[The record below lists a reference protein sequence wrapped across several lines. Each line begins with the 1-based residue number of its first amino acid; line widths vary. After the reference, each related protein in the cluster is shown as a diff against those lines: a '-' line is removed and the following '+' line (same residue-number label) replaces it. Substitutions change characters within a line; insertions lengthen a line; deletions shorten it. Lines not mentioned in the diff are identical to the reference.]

1 MTAAALEVVWEAV
14 TARRCR
20 HQQLQVLAPWVRTLG
35 RDPALASSKIIRAVS
50 QPRDHRIWLSLV
62 IVDGD
67 GRHRAASV
75 IIDFRCRQPVL
86 AVDVL

>member
-14 TARRCR
+14 TARRSR
-20 HQQLQVLAPWVRTLG
+20 DQQLQVLAPWVRTLG
-35 RDPALASSKIIRAVS
+35 RDPALASSRIIRAVP
-50 QPRDHRIWLSLV
+50 QARGHRIWLSLV

-75 IIDFRCRQPVL
+75 IINFHHHQPVR
-86 AVDVL
+86 AVNVL